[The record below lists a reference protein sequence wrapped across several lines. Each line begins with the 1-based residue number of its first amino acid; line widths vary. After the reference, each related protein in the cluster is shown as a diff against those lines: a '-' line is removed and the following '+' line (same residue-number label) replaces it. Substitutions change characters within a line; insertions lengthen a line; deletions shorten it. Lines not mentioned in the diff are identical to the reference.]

1 MLNSERIFSDS
12 RTRAG
17 IEDAFFRRA
26 MAIYCENESKK
37 VIAELEA
44 SGEEA
49 EVSAKPLFGIFAKLR
64 RERGFSS
71 AFRIAKKVTDRV
83 ALLVLAAVI
92 VFAGAVTASADVRSS
107 LAEFTSRWGTFTNI
121 GDESFDLD
129 GEDVKSFSV
138 DYATGWN
145 FDSEG
150 TRNIAKDEIIFGGEV
165 IGASSRYYINYDID
179 MNGNGPTICNDNTY
193 CISYD
198 DNSDP
203 YPIKGIIAEND
214 YGNAVFYPYYNDN
227 GDNLYMICKRDET
240 AESIFK
246 ESSELAL
253 PDGTSA
259 KVQPFYIN
267 MWCLDLEGSDGSL
280 VSPTMSDF
288 SSDGHQYVEAE
299 IVFKSIT
306 VWPFCDGEGEEI
318 WGTRAYGD
326 FYLSN
331 VNILNQF

>member
-26 MAIYCENESKK
+26 MALYCENESKK
-37 VIAELEA
+37 VIAEMEA
-44 SGEEA
+44 DHA
-49 EVSAKPLFGIFAKLR
+49 EQARSAKPLERIFAKLR

-71 AFRIAKKVTDRV
+71 ALRIAKKVTDRV

-129 GEDVKSFSV
+129 GEDIKSFTV

-150 TRNIAKDEIIFGGEV
+150 TRNIANGEKLFGGEI
-165 IGASSRYYINYDID
+165 IGASSRYYINYQMD
-179 MNGNGPTICNDNTY
+179 MNDIGPTICNNNTY
-193 CISYD
+193 CINYD
-198 DNSDP
+198 EKSAP
-203 YPIKGIIAEND
+203 HFIKGIITEIEH
-214 YGNAVFYPYYNDN
+214 GAVIFYPYYNDN

-240 AESIFK
+240 AERIFK

-267 MWCLDLEGSDGSL
+267 MWCLDLENDDGSL

-288 SSDGHQYVEAE
+288 SSDDSKFIEVE
-299 IVFKSIT
+299 IMFKSIT
-306 VWPFCDGEGEEI
+306 VWPFCDGEGEEL
-318 WGTRAYGD
+318 WGTRAYGY

-331 VNILNQF
+331 VNILNHF

>member
-12 RTRAG
+12 RTRSG

-267 MWCLDLEGSDGSL
+267 MWCLDLENDDGSL

-306 VWPFCDGEGEEI
+306 DWPFCDGEGEEL

-331 VNILNQF
+331 VNILNRF

>member
-267 MWCLDLEGSDGSL
+267 MWCLDLENDDGSL

-306 VWPFCDGEGEEI
+306 VWPFCDGEGEEL

-331 VNILNQF
+331 VNILNRF

>member
-1 MLNSERIFSDS
+1 MLNSERTFSRKSLYEDLEDS
-12 RTRAG
+12 
-17 IEDAFFRRA
+17 FFRNI
-26 MAIYCENESKK
+26 MAIYCENESEKLLEEMKSSCEKPENAASISKIYRK
-37 VIAELEA
+37 VHRSA
-44 SGEEA
+44 S
-49 EVSAKPLFGIFAKLR
+49 LT
-64 RERGFSS
+64 S
-71 AFRIAKKVTDRV
+71 AFRVLRKITDRV

-267 MWCLDLEGSDGSL
+267 MLCFDLEKNDGSL
-280 VSPTMSDF
+280 VHPTMSDF

-331 VNILNQF
+331 VNILNHF

>member
-49 EVSAKPLFGIFAKLR
+49 KVSAKPLFGIFAKLR

-240 AESIFK
+240 AERIFK

-267 MWCLDLEGSDGSL
+267 MWCLDLENDDGSL

-326 FYLSN
+326 FNLSN
-331 VNILNQF
+331 VNILNRF

>member
-26 MAIYCENESKK
+26 MSIYCENESKK

-240 AESIFK
+240 AERIFK

-267 MWCLDLEGSDGSL
+267 MWCLDLENDDGSL

-326 FYLSN
+326 FNLSN
-331 VNILNQF
+331 VNILNRF

>member
-26 MAIYCENESKK
+26 MALYCENESKK

-71 AFRIAKKVTDRV
+71 AFHIAKKVTDRV

-267 MWCLDLEGSDGSL
+267 MWCLDLGNDDGSL

-331 VNILNQF
+331 VNILNRF

>member
-26 MAIYCENESKK
+26 MSIYCENESKK
-37 VIAELEA
+37 VTAELEA

-71 AFRIAKKVTDRV
+71 AFRVAKKVTDRV

>member
-12 RTRAG
+12 RTLNA
-17 IEDAFFRRA
+17 IEDTFFRRA

-37 VIAELEA
+37 VMSELEA
-44 SGEEA
+44 SDTEPKRSA
-49 EVSAKPLFGIFAKLR
+49 APVSRIFAKLR
-64 RERGFSS
+64 RQSGFSN
-71 AFRIAKKVTDRV
+71 AFRIAKKITDRV
-83 ALLVLAAVI
+83 ALFVLAVVI
-92 VFAGAVTASADVRSS
+92 IFVGAVTASADVRSS

-121 GDESFDLD
+121 AEEPFDLD

-150 TRNIAKDEIIFGGEV
+150 TRNIANGKKIFGGEI

-198 DNSDP
+198 DSSDP
-203 YPIKGIIAEND
+203 YPIKGIITED
-214 YGNAVFYPYYNDN
+214 EYGDAVFYPYYNDS

-240 AESIFK
+240 AENIFK

-280 VSPTMSDF
+280 VHPTMSDF

-326 FYLSN
+326 FNLSN
-331 VNILNQF
+331 VNILNRF

>member
-49 EVSAKPLFGIFAKLR
+49 EVSAKPLFGIFSKLR

>member
-26 MAIYCENESKK
+26 MALYCENESKK

-203 YPIKGIIAEND
+203 YPIKGIISEND

-267 MWCLDLEGSDGSL
+267 MWCLDLENDDGSL

-331 VNILNQF
+331 VNILNRF

>member
-1 MLNSERIFSDS
+1 MLNSERTFSRKSLYEDLEDS
-12 RTRAG
+12 
-17 IEDAFFRRA
+17 FFRNI
-26 MAIYCENESKK
+26 MAIYCENESEKLLEEMKSSCEKPENAASISKIYRK
-37 VIAELEA
+37 VHRSA
-44 SGEEA
+44 S
-49 EVSAKPLFGIFAKLR
+49 LT
-64 RERGFSS
+64 S
-71 AFRIAKKVTDRV
+71 AFRVLRKITDRV

-129 GEDVKSFSV
+129 GEDIKSFTV

-150 TRNIAKDEIIFGGEV
+150 TRNIANGEKLFGGEI
-165 IGASSRYYINYDID
+165 IGASSRYYINYEMD
-179 MNGNGPTICNDNTY
+179 MNDIGPTICNNNTY
-193 CISYD
+193 CINYD
-198 DNSDP
+198 EKSAP
-203 YPIKGIIAEND
+203 HFIKGIITENEH
-214 YGNAVFYPYYNDN
+214 GAVIFYPYYNDN

-267 MWCLDLEGSDGSL
+267 MLCFDLEKNDGSL
-280 VSPTMSDF
+280 VHPTMSDF

-331 VNILNQF
+331 VNILNRF

>member
-37 VIAELEA
+37 VIAEMEA
-44 SGEEA
+44 DRTERESN
-49 EVSAKPLFGIFAKLR
+49 AKPLERIFAKLR

-150 TRNIAKDEIIFGGEV
+150 TRNIANGEKLFGGEV
-165 IGASSRYYINYDID
+165 TETYSNYFINYSAGLGFDSY
-179 MNGNGPTICNDNTY
+179 GPTICNANNY
-193 CISYD
+193 SIYYD
-198 DNSDP
+198 ENSS
-203 YPIKGIIAEND
+203 PIKGIVLKGESGIPL
-214 YGNAVFYPYYNDN
+214 FYPYYDNDGN
-227 GDNLYMICKRDET
+227 NLYMVCRRTEKAERTFKRNMIL
-240 AESIFK
+240 S
-246 ESSELAL
+246 L
-253 PDGTSA
+253 PDGTEV
-259 KVQPFYIN
+259 KVQPFNITLFMYN
-267 MWCLDLEGSDGSL
+267 EADDPDLIIKLFEKSDCVEVEIKPSTIF
-280 VSPTMSDF
+280 VS
-288 SSDGHQYVEAE
+288 GHNVSE
-299 IVFKSIT
+299 
-306 VWPFCDGEGEEI
+306 DEEL
-318 WGTRAYGD
+318 WGTWAGGEIKNLD
-326 FYLSN
+326 AVN
-331 VNILNQF
+331 VIKTF

>member
-12 RTRAG
+12 RTRSG

-267 MWCLDLEGSDGSL
+267 MWCLDLENDDGSL

-306 VWPFCDGEGEEI
+306 VWPFCDGEGEEL

-331 VNILNQF
+331 VNILNRF

>member
-26 MAIYCENESKK
+26 MALYCENESKK
-37 VIAELEA
+37 VIAEMEA
-44 SGEEA
+44 DRTERESN
-49 EVSAKPLFGIFAKLR
+49 AKPLERIFAKLR

-203 YPIKGIIAEND
+203 YHIKGIIAEND

-267 MWCLDLEGSDGSL
+267 MWCLDFENDDGSL

-331 VNILNQF
+331 VNILNRF

>member
-1 MLNSERIFSDS
+1 MLNSERYFSDS

-17 IEDAFFRRA
+17 IEDAFFRRT

-37 VIAELEA
+37 VITEMEA
-44 SGEEA
+44 SSSEPES
-49 EVSAKPLFGIFAKLR
+49 SAKPLFRIFSKLR
-64 RERGFSS
+64 RERDFAA
-71 AFRIAKKVTDRV
+71 AFRVVKKITDRV
-83 ALLVLAAVI
+83 ALLVLAVVI
-92 VFAGAVTASADVRSS
+92 VFAGAITASAEVRSS

-150 TRNIAKDEIIFGGEV
+150 TRNIANGEKIFGGEI

-179 MNGNGPTICNDNTY
+179 MNGNDPTICNDNTY

-203 YPIKGIIAEND
+203 YTIKGIINED
-214 YGNAVFYPYYNDN
+214 EYGNAVFYPYYNDN

-246 ESSELAL
+246 ESSELTL

-267 MWCLDLEGSDGSL
+267 MLCFDLEKSDGSL
-280 VSPTMSDF
+280 VQPTMNDF

-331 VNILNQF
+331 VNILNRF